1 MTTISRSFLAGMKGL
16 TLEAMKGL
24 VSTGRA
30 NGKLNL
36 CFDGE
41 RWVLVYRPPGGKR
54 NGWVNESFYLKS
66 EKSGK
71 ARRFARADTAL
82 RIAARM
88 LVMSGIWVD
97 LRDTTMGFTN
107 PDAQPISDATH
118 GPFWG

>member
-1 MTTISRSFLAGMKGL
+1 MKGL

-41 RWVLVYRPPGGKR
+41 RWVLVYRPPGGR
-54 NGWVNESFYLKS
+54 RTGWVNDSFYLKS

-71 ARRFARADTAL
+71 PRRFARADTAL

-88 LVMSGIWVD
+88 LVMSGVWVD
-97 LRDTTMGFTN
+97 LRDTNMGFTN

-118 GPFWG
+118 GQSFWA